1 MISKCILFYTR
12 YVLSTGNFLR
22 KQILASVLKKL
33 LIWGDG
39 RAREMHTENYEMSQT
54 MFRFLHMGL
63 WTVLGSPKVGV
74 IHFG

>member
-1 MISKCILFYTR
+1 MISKCIYCMLGT
-12 YVLSTGNFLR
+12 VLSTGNFLQ
-22 KQILASVLKKL
+22 KEILASILKKL
-33 LIWGDG
+33 LIWGDR
-39 RAREMHTENYEMSQT
+39 RAREMHTENYKISQT

>member
-1 MISKCILFYTR
+1 M
-12 YVLSTGNFLR
+12 LSTGNFLK

-63 WTVLGSPKVGV
+63 LIVLGSPKVGV

>member
-1 MISKCILFYTR
+1 MISKCIYSILDT
-12 YVLSTGNFLR
+12 VLSTGNFLK

-33 LIWGDG
+33 LIWGDR